1 MDAASVTE
9 TVDALVV
16 GWPAAIAIV
25 ASVVTLTV
33 GAIKIMSQ
41 GKAVRTV
48 NELHAEHTQLA
59 KRVAGVETQ
68 MVRLESD
75 LQGTITTQ
83 IADLKGDIR
92 RMDAKMDQLVKAAL
106 DVVKQKG

>member
-1 MDAASVTE
+1 ME
-9 TVDALVV
+9 TFAIT
-16 GWPAAIAIV
+16 WPAAIAII

-41 GKAVRTV
+41 GKAARTV
-48 NELHAEHTQLA
+48 NELHTEHTQLA

-92 RMDAKMDQLVKAAL
+92 RMDQKMDQLVKAAL
-106 DVVKQKG
+106 DAVKQKG